1 MSLLALERVVTSLD
15 AAAGAAG
22 RWLLLAVALVTVADA
37 LRRSLFG
44 RPIQGTFE
52 ATELVLAVI
61 IFFGLP
67 YTGITD
73 GHVSVDFLTSR
84 LGPRMQY
91 AIIAVNALVSAAL
104 LGLITLQMADL
115 TAEYMATSRT
125 TITVRIPIV
134 PFILPVTVAAG
145 LAILGFVVQAVG
157 AGARVLR
164 PAMPPLPPRP
174 LASSMSELLI
184 AVLGFAVLLVLILV
198 RVPIAAAMA
207 MVGVGGT
214 AWIAGWPAALAMVKQ
229 SPFERATSYT
239 LVVVPLFVLMGY
251 LAARAG
257 LSQNLFR
264 AANVWL
270 GHWRG
275 GLAMATVGACAGF
288 AAICGSSVATGA
300 TMCSVALPEMRRYR
314 YADSLSTGSIAAG
327 GTLGILIPP
336 SIIFVLYGIMTEQ
349 SIGKLLL
356 AGILPGL
363 VLTGLFMLA
372 IALVTA
378 VNPALGA
385 AGPRTTWR
393 ERLVAVRDVW
403 EVLILFV
410 VVIGSLYIGLAT
422 PVESA
427 AFGAV
432 GALLF
437 GLGKRLLTW
446 QGLLA
451 VLDETVRTTAM
462 VFFIVIGADL
472 FGYFMAL
479 SQMPMQL
486 AAWLSRLQAAPV
498 AVLWAI
504 IVTYIILG
512 ALMDELAMI
521 LLTVPIFFPVVTA
534 VGYDPIWFG
543 VIIVVV
549 VQIGLIA
556 PPVGLNVFVIGGMA
570 RDVPLATIYR
580 GIMPFLAAQ
589 IVLLIL
595 LTLWPGL
602 ALLLPGTM
610 Q

>member
-1 MSLLALERVVTSLD
+1 
-15 AAAGAAG
+15 
-22 RWLLLAVALVTVADA
+22 
-37 LRRSLFG
+37 
-44 RPIQGTFE
+44 
-52 ATELVLAVI
+52 
-61 IFFGLP
+61 
-67 YTGITD
+67 
-73 GHVSVDFLTSR
+73 
-84 LGPRMQY
+84 
-91 AIIAVNALVSAAL
+91 
-104 LGLITLQMADL
+104 
-115 TAEYMATSRT
+115 
-125 TITVRIPIV
+125 
-134 PFILPVTVAAG
+134 
-145 LAILGFVVQAVG
+145 
-157 AGARVLR
+157 
-164 PAMPPLPPRP
+164 
-174 LASSMSELLI
+174 MSELLI
-184 AVLGFAVLLVLILV
+184 AALGFAVLLVLILV

-207 MVGVGGT
+207 LVGVGGT
-214 AWIAGWPAALAMVKQ
+214 AWLAGWPVALATLKQ
-229 SPFERATSYT
+229 SPFERASSYT
-239 LVVVPLFVLMGY
+239 LVVVPLFMLMGY
-251 LAARAG
+251 LAARSG

-300 TMCSVALPEMRRYR
+300 TMCSVALPEMRRYH
-314 YADSLSTGSIAAG
+314 YADSLSTGAIAAG

-363 VLTGLFMLA
+363 VLTVLFMLA
-372 IALVTA
+372 ISLVTA
-378 VNPALGA
+378 VNPELGV

-393 ERLVAVRDVW
+393 ARLVAMRDVW
-403 EVLILFV
+403 EVLVLFV
-410 VVIGSLYIGLAT
+410 IVIGGLYLGLAT

-437 GLGKRLLTW
+437 GVGKRTLHW

-451 VLDETVRTTAM
+451 ALDETVRTTAM

-486 AAWLSRLQAAPV
+486 AAWLGRLQAAPV
-498 AVLWAI
+498 VVLWSI
-504 IVTYIILG
+504 IVTYIVLG

-521 LLTVPIFFPVVTA
+521 LLTVPIFFPVITA
-534 VGYDPIWFG
+534 IGYDPIWFG

-580 GIMPFLAAQ
+580 GIMPFLVAQ

-595 LTLWPGL
+595 LTLWPGM

>member
-1 MSLLALERVVTSLD
+1 
-15 AAAGAAG
+15 
-22 RWLLLAVALVTVADA
+22 
-37 LRRSLFG
+37 
-44 RPIQGTFE
+44 
-52 ATELVLAVI
+52 
-61 IFFGLP
+61 
-67 YTGITD
+67 
-73 GHVSVDFLTSR
+73 
-84 LGPRMQY
+84 
-91 AIIAVNALVSAAL
+91 
-104 LGLITLQMADL
+104 
-115 TAEYMATSRT
+115 
-125 TITVRIPIV
+125 
-134 PFILPVTVAAG
+134 
-145 LAILGFVVQAVG
+145 
-157 AGARVLR
+157 
-164 PAMPPLPPRP
+164 
-174 LASSMSELLI
+174 MSELLI
-184 AVLGFAVLLVLILV
+184 AALGFAVLLVLILV

-207 MVGVGGT
+207 LVGVGGT
-214 AWIAGWPAALAMVKQ
+214 AWLAGWPVALATLKQ
-229 SPFERATSYT
+229 SPFERASSYT
-239 LVVVPLFVLMGY
+239 LVVVPLFMLMGY
-251 LAARAG
+251 LAARSG

-363 VLTGLFMLA
+363 VLTVLFMLA
-372 IALVTA
+372 IGLVTA
-378 VNPALGA
+378 VNPGLGA

-393 ERLVAVRDVW
+393 ERLVAMRDVW
-403 EVLILFV
+403 EVLVLFV
-410 VVIGSLYIGLAT
+410 IVIGGLYLGLAT

-437 GLGKRLLTW
+437 GVGKRTLHW

-451 VLDETVRTTAM
+451 ALDETVRTTAM

-486 AAWLSRLQAAPV
+486 AAWLGRLQAAPV
-498 AVLWAI
+498 VVLWSI
-504 IVTYIILG
+504 IVTYIVLG

-521 LLTVPIFFPVVTA
+521 LLTVPIFFPVITA
-534 VGYDPIWFG
+534 IGYDPIWFG

-580 GIMPFLAAQ
+580 GIMPFLVAQ

-595 LTLWPGL
+595 LTLWPGM

>member
-1 MSLLALERVVTSLD
+1 
-15 AAAGAAG
+15 
-22 RWLLLAVALVTVADA
+22 
-37 LRRSLFG
+37 
-44 RPIQGTFE
+44 
-52 ATELVLAVI
+52 
-61 IFFGLP
+61 
-67 YTGITD
+67 
-73 GHVSVDFLTSR
+73 
-84 LGPRMQY
+84 
-91 AIIAVNALVSAAL
+91 
-104 LGLITLQMADL
+104 
-115 TAEYMATSRT
+115 
-125 TITVRIPIV
+125 
-134 PFILPVTVAAG
+134 
-145 LAILGFVVQAVG
+145 
-157 AGARVLR
+157 
-164 PAMPPLPPRP
+164 
-174 LASSMSELLI
+174 
-184 AVLGFAVLLVLILV
+184 
-198 RVPIAAAMA
+198 
-207 MVGVGGT
+207 
-214 AWIAGWPAALAMVKQ
+214 
-229 SPFERATSYT
+229 
-239 LVVVPLFVLMGY
+239 
-251 LAARAG
+251 
-257 LSQNLFR
+257 
-264 AANVWL
+264 
-270 GHWRG
+270 
-275 GLAMATVGACAGF
+275 MATVGACAGF

-300 TMCSVALPEMRRYR
+300 TMCSVALPEMRRYH

-363 VLTGLFMLA
+363 VLTVLFMLA
-372 IALVTA
+372 ISLVTA
-378 VNPALGA
+378 VNPELGV

-393 ERLVAVRDVW
+393 ARLVAMRDVW
-403 EVLILFV
+403 EVLVLFV
-410 VVIGSLYIGLAT
+410 IVIGGLYLGLAT

-437 GLGKRLLTW
+437 GVGKRTLHW

-451 VLDETVRTTAM
+451 ALDETVRTTAM

-486 AAWLSRLQAAPV
+486 AAWLGRLQAAPV
-498 AVLWAI
+498 VVLWSI
-504 IVTYIILG
+504 IVTYIVLG

-521 LLTVPIFFPVVTA
+521 LLTVPIFFPVITA
-534 VGYDPIWFG
+534 IGYDPIWFG

-580 GIMPFLAAQ
+580 GIMPFLVAQ

-595 LTLWPGL
+595 LTLWPGM

-610 Q
+610 R

>member
-1 MSLLALERVVTSLD
+1 MNELLI
-15 AAAGAAG
+15 AA
-22 RWLLLAVALVTVADA
+22 
-37 LRRSLFG
+37 
-44 RPIQGTFE
+44 
-52 ATELVLAVI
+52 
-61 IFFGLP
+61 
-67 YTGITD
+67 
-73 GHVSVDFLTSR
+73 
-84 LGPRMQY
+84 
-91 AIIAVNALVSAAL
+91 
-104 LGLITLQMADL
+104 
-115 TAEYMATSRT
+115 
-125 TITVRIPIV
+125 
-134 PFILPVTVAAG
+134 
-145 LAILGFVVQAVG
+145 LGFVV
-157 AGARVLR
+157 L
-164 PAMPPLPPRP
+164 
-174 LASSMSELLI
+174 
-184 AVLGFAVLLVLILV
+184 FALILV
-198 RVPIAAAMA
+198 RLPIAAAMA
-207 MVGVGGT
+207 IVGVLGT
-214 AWIAGWPAALAMVKQ
+214 AWMAGWPAAWAILRQ
-229 SPFERATSYT
+229 SPFERASSYT
-239 LVVVPLFVLMGY
+239 LVVIPLFVLMGY

-257 LSQNLFR
+257 LSQKLFH

-288 AAICGSSVATGA
+288 AAICGSSVATGV

-336 SIIFVLYGIMTEQ
+336 SIIFVIYGIMTEQ

-356 AGILPGL
+356 AGIVPGL

-378 VNPALGA
+378 VNPTLGA
-385 AGPRTTWR
+385 AGPRATWR
-393 ERLVAVRDVW
+393 ERLLVVKDVW
-403 EVLILFV
+403 EVVVLFLI
-410 VVIGSLYIGLAT
+410 VIGGIYVGLAT
-422 PVESA
+422 PSESA

-432 GALLF
+432 GALLV
-437 GLGKRLLTW
+437 GLCKRTLTW
-446 QGLLA
+446 RGLLHA
-451 VLDETVRTTAM
+451 LEETVRTTAM

-479 SQMPMQL
+479 SQMPMWL
-486 AAWLSRLQAAPV
+486 ATWLSGLHVAPV
-498 AVLWAI
+498 VVLWSI
-504 IVTYIILG
+504 IVTYIALG

-580 GIMPFLAAQ
+580 GILPFLTAQ
-589 IVLLIL
+589 IALLVL

-602 ALLLPGTM
+602 ALFLPGSM
-610 Q
+610 R

>member
-1 MSLLALERVVTSLD
+1 
-15 AAAGAAG
+15 
-22 RWLLLAVALVTVADA
+22 
-37 LRRSLFG
+37 
-44 RPIQGTFE
+44 
-52 ATELVLAVI
+52 
-61 IFFGLP
+61 
-67 YTGITD
+67 
-73 GHVSVDFLTSR
+73 
-84 LGPRMQY
+84 
-91 AIIAVNALVSAAL
+91 
-104 LGLITLQMADL
+104 
-115 TAEYMATSRT
+115 
-125 TITVRIPIV
+125 
-134 PFILPVTVAAG
+134 
-145 LAILGFVVQAVG
+145 
-157 AGARVLR
+157 
-164 PAMPPLPPRP
+164 
-174 LASSMSELLI
+174 MSELLI
-184 AVLGFAVLLVLILV
+184 ATLGFAVLLALILV

-207 MVGVGGT
+207 LVGVGGT
-214 AWIAGWPAALAMVKQ
+214 AWLAGWPVALATLRQ
-229 SPFERATSYT
+229 SPFERASSYT
-239 LVVVPLFVLMGY
+239 LVVVPLFMLMGY
-251 LAARAG
+251 LAARSG

-264 AANVWL
+264 AAHVWL

-356 AGILPGL
+356 AGILPGF
-363 VLTGLFMLA
+363 VLTVLFILV
-372 IALVTA
+372 ISLVTA
-378 VNPALGA
+378 VNPGLGT

-393 ERLVAVRDVW
+393 ERLVAMRDVW
-403 EVLILFV
+403 EVLVLFII
-410 VVIGSLYIGLAT
+410 VIGGLYLGLAT

-437 GLGKRLLTW
+437 GVGKRTLRW
-446 QGLLA
+446 QGLLDA
-451 VLDETVRTTAM
+451 LDETVRTTAM

-486 AAWLSRLQAAPV
+486 AAWLGRSQAAPV
-498 AVLWAI
+498 VVLWSI
-504 IVTYIILG
+504 IVTYIVLG

-521 LLTVPIFFPVVTA
+521 LLTVPIFFPVITA
-534 VGYDPIWFG
+534 IGYDPIWFG

-570 RDVPLATIYR
+570 RDVSLATIYR
-580 GIMPFLAAQ
+580 GIMPFLVAQ

-595 LTLWPGL
+595 LTLWPGM

-610 Q
+610 R